1 MKTMIKRRIGGIALA
16 SAIAMSLA
24 ACGGNQAADTGF
36 SGAYA
41 LVHYPGLSDV
51 VGSTPARFSQ
61 TEINQ
66 VLELDQACRTQLKG
80 QLPGRLQSI
89 LQNGGENAIF
99 TAIGVATGA
108 ELGFA
113 GVEVLDYL
121 AYGAGSGAGSGA
133 FYGNDRHRTA
143 ERYAQAYC
151 TATFAWMASE
161 RDGALQGIAII
172 PWTGSGRT
180 TLPSPTSSPTDPMS
194 RGANPNTD
202 GSRRPTPMMPGG

>member
-1 MKTMIKRRIGGIALA
+1 MKTMKKRAGGIALV

-36 SGAYA
+36 SGSYA
-41 LVHYPGLSDV
+41 VVHYPGLSSV
-51 VGSTPARFSQ
+51 EGSTPARFSQ
-61 TEINQ
+61 IEIDQ
-66 VLELDQACRTQLKG
+66 ILELDRACRNQLDG

-89 LQNGGENAIF
+89 LQNAGENSIF
-99 TAIGVATGA
+99 TAIGVAAGA
-108 ELGFA
+108 ALGFT
-113 GVEVLDYL
+113 GIEVVDYL
-121 AYGAGSGAGSGA
+121 AYGAGAGAGSGA

-151 TATFAWMASE
+151 TATFTWMANE
-161 RDGALQGIAII
+161 RDGALRGIGII

-180 TLPSPTSSPTDPMS
+180 TLPNPTSSTTDPTS
-194 RGANPNTD
+194 RGANPSSD